1 MTKAQEIKL
10 QIEMLDKKIEELE
23 NKREELLFELDKEL
37 EKIKDEWDINE
48 VSLIKSRDS
57 FMTMTNE
64 QLIQIQ
70 RELFFQLGFKIDLYH
85 FERIHEI
92 VIVKHGDELKPE
104 NVVKVYSY

>member
-1 MTKAQEIKL
+1 MIL
-10 QIEMLDKKIEELE
+10 
-23 NKREELLFELDKEL
+23 
-37 EKIKDEWDINE
+37 
-48 VSLIKSRDS
+48 
-57 FMTMTNE
+57 TNE

-70 RELFFQLGFKIDLYH
+70 QELFFQLGFKIDLYH